1 MIHPWVPVFL
11 IVVFVAT
18 FILYLKSQ
26 NSAEQGWGRFGGAVV
41 AAIFL
46 TALAY
51 GFLWFGDY
59 GLWPG

>member
-26 NSAEQGWGRFGGAVV
+26 NSAEQGWERFGGAVV

-46 TALAY
+46 TALA
-51 GFLWFGDY
+51 
-59 GLWPG
+59 